1 VILSAILAPAAF
13 AADRDTRAQPL
24 SPQQADDGSLEFGV
38 WWVQWYNPPSA
49 GCAALNN
56 LPATRPD
63 ALGLRDKLVDPF
75 WFLFLPYPT
84 PRWTPRFVY
93 GDGNAWE
100 SDWKRS
106 DAPYFGGNNNYA
118 DAVDLAYFAG
128 HGSSTAFYFGQGGC
142 LHHDQRL
149 TYTDAELTWGNVDMD
164 WAGIAACNVLDDPHL
179 ADWANTMDGLRL
191 FMGMKTVMDDVP
203 HGRNFGNYVRW
214 NHNMTQA
221 WFRAMDDL
229 QSQGRVTRVVAE
241 HPAYYN
247 DHWNNHN
254 DFTVVDNTFHW
265 WTHPVGS
272 EPARTVDL
280 SQLNQEMPR
289 FRVQTLS
296 AAAATQRFNALGSA
310 FGVDTS
316 APISYVLAAAPTAL
330 NAGNTISG
338 TNDYQLL
345 MDSSAGLYNYT
356 ELDSLWSSESAE
368 IYAASGTAMQ
378 SISSDEARS
387 IATTFLSQNSLLA
400 VDAQFFEVVQDVQ
413 TDAQGKA
420 TEGGEGLA
428 MAASPTKILAEN
440 PTNHQVIFSR
450 IISYTPPSAAG
461 GQADP
466 IEFSVMGPGSKLK
479 VYVATQVPATV
490 TAASLLEDAI
500 IGGVGGY
507 REVNLVLAAGANQ
520 PLTTPVLPTSTI
532 QTLFDKVESTVALSY
547 VPLTYES
554 RQVVSM
560 TPAYWEG
567 PQGFSQD
574 ELIPVYEL
582 TVRNTLS
589 DTSIVT
595 STTYIPVNASFMA
608 PYAKIASV
616 TADEPVLPGEEI
628 TLNAAD
634 ASQTL
639 KALGI
644 DDSLDFV
651 LGTGSEDSYLYE
663 WYLNEVSDETKIG
676 TGRTLKYTVPAA
688 ADPNKP
694 TELKIIL
701 RVVDSEKTSEPNSS
715 TDEYFLAP
723 SSNVFLPLVETD

>member
-1 VILSAILAPAAF
+1 
-13 AADRDTRAQPL
+13 
-24 SPQQADDGSLEFGV
+24 
-38 WWVQWYNPPSA
+38 
-49 GCAALNN
+49 
-56 LPATRPD
+56 
-63 ALGLRDKLVDPF
+63 
-75 WFLFLPYPT
+75 
-84 PRWTPRFVY
+84 
-93 GDGNAWE
+93 
-100 SDWKRS
+100 
-106 DAPYFGGNNNYA
+106 
-118 DAVDLAYFAG
+118 
-128 HGSSTAFYFGQGGC
+128 
-142 LHHDQRL
+142 
-149 TYTDAELTWGNVDMD
+149 
-164 WAGIAACNVLDDPHL
+164 
-179 ADWANTMDGLRL
+179 
-191 FMGMKTVMDDVP
+191 
-203 HGRNFGNYVRW
+203 
-214 NHNMTQA
+214 
-221 WFRAMDDL
+221 
-229 QSQGRVTRVVAE
+229 
-241 HPAYYN
+241 
-247 DHWNNHN
+247 
-254 DFTVVDNTFHW
+254 
-265 WTHPVGS
+265 
-272 EPARTVDL
+272 
-280 SQLNQEMPR
+280 
-289 FRVQTLS
+289 
-296 AAAATQRFNALGSA
+296 
-310 FGVDTS
+310 
-316 APISYVLAAAPTAL
+316 
-330 NAGNTISG
+330 
-338 TNDYQLL
+338 
-345 MDSSAGLYNYT
+345 
-356 ELDSLWSSESAE
+356 
-368 IYAASGTAMQ
+368 
-378 SISSDEARS
+378 
-387 IATTFLSQNSLLA
+387 
-400 VDAQFFEVVQDVQ
+400 
-413 TDAQGKA
+413 
-420 TEGGEGLA
+420 
-428 MAASPTKILAEN
+428 
-440 PTNHQVIFSR
+440 
-450 IISYTPPSAAG
+450 
-461 GQADP
+461 
-466 IEFSVMGPGSKLK
+466 
-479 VYVATQVPATV
+479 VPATV

-507 REVNLVLAAGANQ
+507 REVNLVLAAGTNQ